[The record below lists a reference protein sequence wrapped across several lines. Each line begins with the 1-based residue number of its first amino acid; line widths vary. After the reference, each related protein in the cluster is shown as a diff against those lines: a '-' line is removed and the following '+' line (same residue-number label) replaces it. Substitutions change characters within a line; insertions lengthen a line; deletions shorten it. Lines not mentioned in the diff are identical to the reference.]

1 MQIKDETKRR
11 KIIEIATKL
20 FKERDIHSV
29 RLEEIAQLAGISKSS
44 IYTSYKSKNDLFFNC
59 LTDGLDDFIEHS
71 YKIMLE
77 NDFQSGFGQLIKFM
91 LHIAEV
97 KGPLMA
103 ILFKNGPSSIK
114 ISEEDFKRQQEK
126 KLQGMEVLETFF
138 KKGVDEGILTPD
150 ISVKRMAIVFQSIFP
165 INVEMML
172 YGEKPLTCEQMYDM
186 FMSVFKK

>member
-1 MQIKDETKRR
+1 MEKP
-11 KIIEIATKL
+11 EIVYKKTGNANGKL
-20 FKERDIHSV
+20 TSEY
-29 RLEEIAQLAGISKSS
+29 
-44 IYTSYKSKNDLFFNC
+44 IYPR
-59 LTDGLDDFIEHS
+59 EHS